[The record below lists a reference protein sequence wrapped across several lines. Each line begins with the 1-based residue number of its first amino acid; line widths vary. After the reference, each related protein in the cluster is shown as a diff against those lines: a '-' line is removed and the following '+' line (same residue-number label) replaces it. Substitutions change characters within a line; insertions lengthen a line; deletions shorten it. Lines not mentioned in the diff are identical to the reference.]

1 MGKLLKLKD
10 GTEYTA
16 TIASTVTDVQIPVEN
31 YKGVDTIKAKMTVKN
46 LAEVEF
52 DGRKYTELS
61 LVDEKAYRAGDRIIA
76 EFQLHLGLEDRIEAE
91 RQAAVD
97 AYTLQLIEE
106 GLL

>member
-1 MGKLLKLKD
+1 MGKIFKLKD

-16 TIASTVTDVQIPVEN
+16 TIASTVTDIQIPVDN
-31 YKGVDTIKAKMTVKN
+31 YKAVDTIKAKMTVKN
-46 LAEVEF
+46 LADVEF

-61 LVDEKAYRAGDRIIA
+61 LVEEKACRSGDRIIA

>member
-16 TIASTVTDVQIPVEN
+16 TVSSTVTDIQIPVDN
-31 YKGVDTIKAKMTVKN
+31 YKAVDTIRAKMTVKN

-61 LVDEKAYRAGDRIIA
+61 LVDEMAHRSGEKVLA

-97 AYTLQLIEE
+97 AYTMQLIEE